1 MPPSTPAPLC
11 HSTLLRHHAFVPW
24 HTIYYGFIHLP
35 IHQQNTNTPK
45 TILSYCAYR
54 CYTNLLI
61 FWWVQWLTCLFGMY
75 FVNKSHRM
83 CTFTVSASSTDA
95 IQNKKRMIH
104 SKEVCLPI
112 SKHINIVLLLTYL
125 GKWYKDE

>member
-1 MPPSTPAPLC
+1 
-11 HSTLLRHHAFVPW
+11 
-24 HTIYYGFIHLP
+24 
-35 IHQQNTNTPK
+35 
-45 TILSYCAYR
+45 
-54 CYTNLLI
+54 
-61 FWWVQWLTCLFGMY
+61 
-75 FVNKSHRM
+75 M